1 MDSML
6 ISKTVMYCN
15 VNVMS
20 GEGNLPLLFLLL
32 VYDVMGNTLK
42 FYICIALNGEKR
54 GSYGRRNVGKGFFP
68 E

>member
-20 GEGNLPLLFLLL
+20 GEGNLPLLFLL
-32 VYDVMGNTLK
+32 YGVMGNTLK
-42 FYICIALNGEKR
+42 CYICIALNGEKR
-54 GSYGRRNVGKGFFP
+54 GSYGRRNVEKGLFP

>member
-1 MDSML
+1 
-6 ISKTVMYCN
+6 
-15 VNVMS
+15 
-20 GEGNLPLLFLLL
+20 LLL
-32 VYDVMGNTLK
+32 VYGVMGNTLK